1 METLDKCFENVCE
14 LDLIFHVD
22 KVGNTFESVFFLFN
36 RTCLKYAYNIP
47 FTSGNQKWVPLIFS
61 SSSSCFSQVHNIL
74 AEMVMG
80 GMVLETNMNE
90 IITQVDA
97 QNKMEKSEVSLT
109 CPPTVC
115 MTWFYL
121 HTFWGTRHSMQA
133 CVYAAPCMRL
143 SGDLVD
149 APDLLFE
156 CLCSF
161 FSASSLCRCTA
172 PNAGPQY
179 ISCFTPHYNVL
190 YCRHHF
196 CHIMEI

>member
-1 METLDKCFENVCE
+1 MLRECLWAWLNFSCRQGRKYFW
-14 LDLIFHVD
+14 I
-22 KVGNTFESVFFLFN
+22 SFFLFN

-47 FTSGNQKWVPLIFS
+47 FTLGNQKWVPLIF

-161 FSASSLCRCTA
+161 FSRPLLSAAALLLTQVLSISPVLPLTIMCRIVDITFV
-172 PNAGPQY
+172 
-179 ISCFTPHYNVL
+179 I
-190 YCRHHF
+190 
-196 CHIMEI
+196 